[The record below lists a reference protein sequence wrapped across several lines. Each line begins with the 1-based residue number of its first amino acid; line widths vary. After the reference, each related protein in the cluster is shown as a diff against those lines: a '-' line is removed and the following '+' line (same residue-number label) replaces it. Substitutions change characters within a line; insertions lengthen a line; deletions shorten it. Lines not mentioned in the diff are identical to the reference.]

1 MSNPGYQSLISYKL
15 AQIAFDLGWEFVPLY
30 YNKYEDHRQRD
41 QIKQA
46 LRSLKQN
53 IVEGSS
59 ERSLSSKLK
68 LYDVAKA
75 SGMEARED
83 FEDILRRLALSRF
96 RKDDPRLV
104 KLRKIFESS
113 PSPSPSFPSIFSWVR
128 GQMEQGEKD
137 GLEEQVEIVNYEL
150 DLLIRCGYLLDQQ
163 IRAVEKIHM
172 EKGGYSENLLKKRL
186 EYRRKIS

>member
-1 MSNPGYQSLISYKL
+1 MAEPGYKSLISYKL

-30 YNKYEDHRQRD
+30 YNRYEDHRQRD

-83 FEDILRRLALSRF
+83 FEDILRRLGLSRWS
-96 RKDDPRLV
+96 KDDLRLAR
-104 KLRKIFESS
+104 LRQTFESS
-113 PSPSPSFPSIFSWVR
+113 PSTSLSIPSIFTWVTKR
-128 GQMEQGEKD
+128 EKEGRE
-137 GLEEQVEIVNYEL
+137 GLEEIVNYEL
-150 DLLIRCGYLLDQQ
+150 DLLIRCGYLMDQQ
-163 IRAVEKIHM
+163 IRAVEKKHT
-172 EKGGYSENLLKKRL
+172 EEGGYKENLLKKRL
-186 EYRRKIS
+186 SYRNKPS